1 MPPVRTRR
9 FPAAITAALSAFLI
23 APTDRV
29 KAETPA
35 GLHIELN
42 RAESA
47 TGGCRLSFVAR
58 NASPEDLTGA
68 SYEVV
73 FFNKDALI
81 TEMTAFGFGHLPAG
95 KTVVRQFDVPGL
107 SCAETGRLLVNGPA
121 GCGGAEAPTHCK
133 AVLTTSSR
141 ASIPFDQ

>member
-1 MPPVRTRR
+1 MAPVRMRR
-9 FPAAITAALSAFLI
+9 FLAAITAALFAFLI
-23 APTDRV
+23 PPNDRA

-42 RAESA
+42 RAEAA

-73 FFNKDALI
+73 FFDKEALI

-107 SCAETGRLLVNGPA
+107 ACSETGRLLVNGPA
-121 GCGGAEAPTHCK
+121 GCGSADVPAHCK